1 MGMLIE
7 ELTPDE
13 VETITRLR
21 AVLAE
26 AKYPSMFRVSVRDLD
41 IVNDYFRKIQ
51 ARNIAEWEDAGRP
64 DDWPNPLWIRYC
76 GPHMGLMFKGVELL
90 PEEPVSA

>member
-26 AKYPSMFRVSVRDLD
+26 AKYPATFRVSVRDLD
-41 IVNDYFRKIQ
+41 IVDDYFRKIQ
-51 ARNIAEWEDAGRP
+51 ARNIAEWEAAGSP
-64 DDWPNPLWIRYC
+64 DVWPSLSPWC
-76 GPHMGLMFKGVELL
+76 GPNFGTMFKGVELL